1 MDTLTQ
7 VEKLISSFKDE
18 ELTIFREW
26 FYKFDNQ
33 KWDEKLAG
41 DIEAGKLDNIADG
54 ALDQF
59 LTGKAKSV

>member
-1 MDTLTQ
+1 MDNLTQ
-7 VEKLISSFKDE
+7 VEKSISGFTDE

-26 FYKFDNQ
+26 FFKFDSQ

-41 DIEAGKLDNIADG
+41 DIESGKLDDMAND